1 MKFISYK
8 CVVHENKF
16 DKIMKNRCRNNQT
29 FLIFLNILSFFLHI
43 RVVQATVSSS
53 SVDTSD
59 SSKLLETI
67 LVQLRPVVL
76 NEVRNSLK
84 TSTYPLDSQSLTI
97 RIVKNL
103 RPFVAEALKNEL
115 AKVTKKVTTQ
125 VVQQVKTEV
134 QPAVLKVNKQ
144 SQLFYTGISAS
155 LA

>member
-1 MKFISYK
+1 
-8 CVVHENKF
+8 
-16 DKIMKNRCRNNQT
+16 MKNRSRNYQT
-29 FLIFLNILSFFLHI
+29 FLLFLNILSLFHI

-76 NEVRNSLK
+76 NEVKNSLK

-115 AKVTKKVTTQ
+115 AKVSQKVSNQ
-125 VVQQVKTEV
+125 VVSQVKTEV
-134 QPAVLKVNKQ
+134 QPAVLKVN
-144 SQLFYTGISAS
+144 
-155 LA
+155 

>member
-1 MKFISYK
+1 MRKIFSNFVCFSK
-8 CVVHENKF
+8 SLNFE
-16 DKIMKNRCRNNQT
+16 IMKNQSRNYQT
-29 FLIFLNILSFFLHI
+29 FLLFLNILSFFHI

-115 AKVTKKVTTQ
+115 AKVTQKVSNQ
-125 VVQQVKTEV
+125 VVSQVKTEV
-134 QPAVLKVNKQ
+134 QPAVLKVN
-144 SQLFYTGISAS
+144 
-155 LA
+155 

>member
-1 MKFISYK
+1 MTKS
-8 CVVHENKF
+8 
-16 DKIMKNRCRNNQT
+16 
-29 FLIFLNILSFFLHI
+29 FLIFLNILYFFHI

-115 AKVTKKVTTQ
+115 AKVTQKVSNQ
-125 VVQQVKTEV
+125 VVSQVKTEV
-134 QPAVLKVNKQ
+134 QPAVLKVNWQ
-144 SQLFYTGISAS
+144 SAVFYWTSRWNCRHHF
-155 LA
+155 

>member
-1 MKFISYK
+1 M
-8 CVVHENKF
+8 NKF
-16 DKIMKNRCRNNQT
+16 DKIMKNRCRNYLT
-29 FLIFLNILSFFLHI
+29 FLIFLNILSFFYI

-67 LVQLRPVVL
+67 LAQLRPVVL
-76 NEVRNSLK
+76 NEVKNSLK

-115 AKVTKKVTTQ
+115 AKVTQKVSNQ
-125 VVQQVKTEV
+125 VVSQVKTEV
-134 QPAVLKVNKQ
+134 QPAVLKVN
-144 SQLFYTGISAS
+144 
-155 LA
+155 

>member
-1 MKFISYK
+1 M
-8 CVVHENKF
+8 
-16 DKIMKNRCRNNQT
+16 
-29 FLIFLNILSFFLHI
+29 
-43 RVVQATVSSS
+43 
-53 SVDTSD
+53 
-59 SSKLLETI
+59 
-67 LVQLRPVVL
+67 
-76 NEVRNSLK
+76 
-84 TSTYPLDSQSLTI
+84 TI